1 MYAWIIA
8 AIVVVALALFVMVR
22 RPGPGNQ
29 RRDAP
34 PNGVF
39 HGLISVFS
47 LAALLSAWWGITH
60 AGLVAPLFMPSP
72 GKVLETFKDVLFEG
86 YRGVTLLEHLGHS
99 MFRVLAGFALAVAT
113 AVPLGLLMGRSRV
126 VHALLDPLIE
136 MYRPLP
142 PLAYYTLL
150 IVWLGIDDTS
160 KIALLYLA
168 AFPPLSISAM
178 AAVQQIPS
186 SRIESARCLGV
197 SGWALTRS
205 VILPSTLPGIF
216 TGLRV
221 SLGFTYTTLVS
232 SEIVAAVNGIGWLV
246 LDAGRFL
253 RTDLIFVGIITM
265 GATGLFLDRMIR
277 ALQTLIVPWKE
288 E

>member
-1 MYAWIIA
+1 MRKTGIPASLYPLISLGGVGFLVLLWWL
-8 AIVVVALALFVMVR
+8 VTALSLVEPLFV
-22 RPGPGNQ
+22 
-29 RRDAP
+29 
-34 PNGVF
+34 
-39 HGLISVFS
+39 
-47 LAALLSAWWGITH
+47 
-60 AGLVAPLFMPSP
+60 PSP
-72 GKVLETFKDVLFEG
+72 QKVLTTFRDVLLRG

-99 MFRVLAGFALAVAT
+99 MFRVLAGYTLAVLT
-113 AVPLGLLMGRSRV
+113 AVPLGLLMGRNKV
-126 VHALLDPLIE
+126 FQALFDPLIE

-150 IVWLGIDDTS
+150 IVWMGIDNGS

-178 AAVQQIPS
+178 AAVKRIPAHRLECS
-186 SRIESARCLGV
+186 RCLGV
-197 SGWALTRS
+197 QGWTLMRK
-205 VILPSTLPGIF
+205 VVFPSALPGIF

-221 SLGFTYTTLVS
+221 SIGFTYTTLVS

-265 GATGLFLDRMIR
+265 GITGLLLDRFIR
-277 ALQTLIVPWKE
+277 LLEKIIVHWKE